1 MDGEPAKQAAAKFA
15 LSRSMNDPAQTA
27 LLHLRHEHK
36 HEHPYT
42 LALRVQCLTG
52 RELSGAAARKMLS
65 QLDQQQEEPLRCRA
79 AEVMQQLR
87 LIAAGVADFK
97 LAAPVGWNTG
107 ALLKVDGW
115 IIQLVQRGDELLLTH
130 RATAPDGRQW
140 VYGCERDDWAL
151 GPESTIVD
159 PLLLL
164 EQDERQALLEVLQQQ
179 AAPEPSGVFPMTAAN
194 AARQPEAVPSKRR
207 KRAA

>member
-1 MDGEPAKQAAAKFA
+1 
-15 LSRSMNDPAQTA
+15 MNDPTHTA
-27 LLHLRHEHK
+27 LLYLQRRYPA
-36 HEHPYT
+36 EHPYT

-65 QLDQQQEEPLRCRA
+65 QLDQQQEEPLRCCA

-115 IIQLVQRGDELLLTH
+115 VIQLVQDGDSLALTH
-130 RATAPDGRQW
+130 RAAAPDGRQW
-140 VYGCERDDWAL
+140 VYGCERDDWSL
-151 GPESTIVD
+151 GPDSTIVD

-164 EQDERQALLEVLQQQ
+164 EEAERQALLEVLQQQ
-179 AAPEPSGVFPMTAAN
+179 AAPEPVVSGAMTAAN
-194 AARQPEAVPSKRR
+194 RVVVVEETPAKRR
-207 KRAA
+207 KRAARLSTTTKTDG

>member
-1 MDGEPAKQAAAKFA
+1 M
-15 LSRSMNDPAQTA
+15 RDPAYAA
-27 LLHLRHEHK
+27 LLHLHHQHK

-42 LALRVQCLTG
+42 LALRVQGLTG
-52 RELSGAAARKMLS
+52 RELSGAGARTMLS
-65 QLDQQQEEPLRCRA
+65 QMDQQQEEPLRCTA

-115 IIQLVQRGDELLLTH
+115 IIQLAQDGDDLVLTH
-130 RATAPDGRQW
+130 RAVAPDGRQW
-140 VYGCERDDWAL
+140 VYGCERDDWTL
-151 GPESTIVD
+151 GPDSTIVD

-164 EQDERQALLEVLQQQ
+164 EEDERQALRVVLQQQ

-194 AARQPEAVPSKRR
+194 VARQPEEAKTKRR

>member
-1 MDGEPAKQAAAKFA
+1 MTNA
-15 LSRSMNDPAQTA
+15 DPTHTA
-27 LLHLRHEHK
+27 LLHLHRQHMD
-36 HEHPYT
+36 EHPYT

-65 QLDQQQEEPLRCRA
+65 QLDQQQEAPLRCCA

-151 GPESTIVD
+151 GPDSTIVD

-164 EQDERQALLEVLQQQ
+164 EQEERQALGEVLLQQ
-179 AAPEPSGVFPMTAAN
+179 AAPEPCGVFPMTAAN

>member
-1 MDGEPAKQAAAKFA
+1 
-15 LSRSMNDPAQTA
+15 MNDPTHTA
-27 LLHLRHEHK
+27 LLHLRHQRK
-36 HEHPYT
+36 QEHPYT

-151 GPESTIVD
+151 GPDSTIVD

>member
-1 MDGEPAKQAAAKFA
+1 
-15 LSRSMNDPAQTA
+15 
-27 LLHLRHEHK
+27 
-36 HEHPYT
+36 
-42 LALRVQCLTG
+42 
-52 RELSGAAARKMLS
+52 MLS

-140 VYGCERDDWAL
+140 VYGCERDDWSL
-151 GPESTIVD
+151 GPDSTIVD

-164 EQDERQALLEVLQQQ
+164 EQDERQALLEALQQQ
-179 AAPEPSGVFPMTAAN
+179 AAHEPCGVFPMTAAN

>member
-1 MDGEPAKQAAAKFA
+1 MTHDPTTTAALYLQRRYAG
-15 LSRSMNDPAQTA
+15 
-27 LLHLRHEHK
+27 
-36 HEHPYT
+36 EHPYT

-52 RELSGAAARKMLS
+52 RELSGAGMKRTLEH
-65 QLDQQQEEPLRCRA
+65 LEQQAEPPLRCHA

-115 IIQLVQRGDELLLTH
+115 VIQLVQDGEALALTH
-130 RATAPDGRQW
+130 RAVAPDGRQW
-140 VYGCERDDWAL
+140 AYGCERDDWSL
-151 GPESTIVD
+151 GPDSRIID
-159 PLLLL
+159 PLGLMAA
-164 EQDERQALLEVLQQQ
+164 DEREQLLEVLQQQ
-179 AAPEPSGVFPMTAAN
+179 PAPACKGVMPMTASRPAQQ
-194 AARQPEAVPSKRR
+194 AAEASAKRS

>member
-1 MDGEPAKQAAAKFA
+1 MTHDPTTTAA
-15 LSRSMNDPAQTA
+15 LYLQR
-27 LLHLRHEHK
+27 RHRG
-36 HEHPYT
+36 EHPYT

-52 RELSGAAARKMLS
+52 RELSGAGMKRTLEH
-65 QLDQQQEEPLRCRA
+65 LEQQSEAPLRCHA

-115 IIQLVQRGDELLLTH
+115 IIHLVLDGDELAFTH
-130 RATAPDGRQW
+130 RAAAPDGRQW
-140 VYGCERDDWAL
+140 VYGCERDDWTL
-151 GPESTIVD
+151 GPDSRIID
-159 PLLLL
+159 PLALLAA
-164 EQDERQALLEVLQQQ
+164 DEREQLLEVLLQQLAPACKGVMPMTASRPAQQ
-179 AAPEPSGVFPMTAAN
+179 AA
-194 AARQPEAVPSKRR
+194 EAPAKRR

>member
-1 MDGEPAKQAAAKFA
+1 M
-15 LSRSMNDPAQTA
+15 RSHDPTHTA
-27 LLHLRHEHK
+27 LLHLQRRYPA
-36 HEHPYT
+36 EHPYT
-42 LALRVQCLTG
+42 LALKVQCLTG
-52 RELSGAAARKMLS
+52 RELGGAAARKMLS
-65 QLDQQQEEPLRCRA
+65 QLDQQQELPLRCTA

-115 IIQLVQRGDELLLTH
+115 IIQLVQRGDDLVLTH
-130 RATAPDGRQW
+130 QAAAPDGRQW
-140 VYGCERDDWAL
+140 VYGCERDDWSL

-164 EQDERQALLEVLQQQ
+164 EQDERQALVEVLHQQ
-179 AAPEPSGVFPMTAAN
+179 AAPALAGVFPMTAAN
-194 AARQPEAVPSKRR
+194 AARQPEAAPSTRR
-207 KRAA
+207 KRAACSSTSAKTDG

>member
-1 MDGEPAKQAAAKFA
+1 
-15 LSRSMNDPAQTA
+15 MNDPTHAA
-27 LLHLRHEHK
+27 LLHLRRQHK

-65 QLDQQQEEPLRCRA
+65 QLDQQQEAPLRCCA

-164 EQDERQALLEVLQQQ
+164 EQDERQALLEVLQHQ
-179 AAPEPSGVFPMTAAN
+179 AAPEPCGVFPMTAAN

>member
-1 MDGEPAKQAAAKFA
+1 M
-15 LSRSMNDPAQTA
+15 RDPVYAA
-27 LLHLRHEHK
+27 LLHLQRRYPA
-36 HEHPYT
+36 EHPYT
-42 LALRVQCLTG
+42 LALRVQGLTG
-52 RELSGAAARKMLS
+52 RELSGAGARIMLS
-65 QLDQQQEEPLRCRA
+65 QMDQQQEEPLRCRA

-115 IIQLVQRGDELLLTH
+115 IIQLVQRGDDLVLTH
-130 RATAPDGRQW
+130 RAAAPDGRQW
-140 VYGCERDDWAL
+140 VYGCERDDWTL
-151 GPESTIVD
+151 GPDSTIVD

-164 EQDERQALLEVLQQQ
+164 EEDERQALVEVLQQQ
-179 AAPEPSGVFPMTAAN
+179 AAPEPSGVFPMFAAN
-194 AARQPEAVPSKRR
+194 AARQPEVAKTNRR

>member
-1 MDGEPAKQAAAKFA
+1 
-15 LSRSMNDPAQTA
+15 
-27 LLHLRHEHK
+27 
-36 HEHPYT
+36 
-42 LALRVQCLTG
+42 
-52 RELSGAAARKMLS
+52 MLS

-140 VYGCERDDWAL
+140 VYGCERDDWSL

-164 EQDERQALLEVLQQQ
+164 EEAERQALLEVLQQQ
-179 AAPEPSGVFPMTAAN
+179 AAPEPVVSGAMTAAN
-194 AARQPEAVPSKRR
+194 RVVVVEETPAKRR
-207 KRAA
+207 KRAARLSTTTKTDG

>member
-1 MDGEPAKQAAAKFA
+1 
-15 LSRSMNDPAQTA
+15 
-27 LLHLRHEHK
+27 
-36 HEHPYT
+36 
-42 LALRVQCLTG
+42 
-52 RELSGAAARKMLS
+52 MLS
-65 QLDQQQEEPLRCRA
+65 QMDQQQEEPLRCRA

-115 IIQLVQRGDELLLTH
+115 IIQLVQRGDDLVLTH
-130 RATAPDGRQW
+130 RAAAPDGRQW
-140 VYGCERDDWAL
+140 VYGCERDDWTL
-151 GPESTIVD
+151 GPDSTIVD

-164 EQDERQALLEVLQQQ
+164 EEDERQALVEVLQQQ
-179 AAPEPSGVFPMTAAN
+179 AAPEPSGVFPMFAAN
-194 AARQPEAVPSKRR
+194 AARQPEVVKTKRR

>member
-1 MDGEPAKQAAAKFA
+1 MSA
-15 LSRSMNDPAQTA
+15 DPTHAA
-27 LLHLRHEHK
+27 LLHLRHQRK
-36 HEHPYT
+36 REHPYT

-79 AEVMQQLR
+79 AEVMQKLR

-140 VYGCERDDWAL
+140 VYGCERDDWSL

-164 EQDERQALLEVLQQQ
+164 EEDERQALLEVLQQQ

-194 AARQPEAVPSKRR
+194 AARQPDAVPSKRR